1 LSRRVRRTTVTPPL
15 ALDIDGTLTTLDGG
29 IDPRVFDVLPAWN
42 APVVL
47 ATGKAFPYPVALCHF
62 VGIPETVVAENGG
75 VVCVGDTVRFT
86 GDRDRAERVVAAF
99 EDRGG
104 DLGWNDADL
113 ANRWRETEL
122 IARPTADEGLLRD
135 VAAEFDMEVV
145 DTGYAY
151 HVKTP
156 GVEKG
161 DGLAAVADEL
171 GRSPGEFVAVG
182 DSENDASTFAVAGRS
197 FAVANADAT
206 AKRAADV
213 VLDEGYMDGTL
224 VALERVAES

>member
-1 LSRRVRRTTVTPPL
+1 MTPPL
-15 ALDIDGTLTTLDGG
+15 ALDIDGTLTTPDGTV
-29 IDPRVFDVLPAWN
+29 DPRVFEALPAWD

-62 VGIPETVVAENGG
+62 VGIPETVIAENGG
-75 VVCVGDTVRFT
+75 VVCAGDTVRFA
-86 GDRDRAERVVAAF
+86 GDRARAERAVEAF
-99 EDRGG
+99 EARGG
-104 DLGWNDADL
+104 DVGWGEADL
-113 ANRWRETEL
+113 TNRWRETEL
-122 IARPTADEGLLRD
+122 AVATGADEALLRE
-135 VAAEFDMEVV
+135 VAAEFEVEVV

-161 DGLAAVADEL
+161 DGLELVAAEL
-171 GRSPGEFVAVG
+171 GVPADAFVAVG

-197 FAVANADAT
+197 FAVANADDT
-206 AKRAADV
+206 AREAADV

-224 VALERVAES
+224 AALDAVAD